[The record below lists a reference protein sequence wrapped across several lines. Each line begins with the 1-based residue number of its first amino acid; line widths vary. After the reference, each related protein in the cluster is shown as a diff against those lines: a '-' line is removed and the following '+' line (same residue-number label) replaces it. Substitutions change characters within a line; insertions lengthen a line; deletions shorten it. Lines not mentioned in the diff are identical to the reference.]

1 MGHRNHMDRLCV
13 FQDSITSM
21 PHARASHHGL
31 LDELA
36 KSLICTLRSLFH
48 CTLVLSR
55 NTEMTQCHMWPAFPR
70 SPSPPSARLI
80 ALSHGPDD
88 GEEDAPGAYQARG
101 LGKQVL
107 RRLRKSEPP
116 MGLR

>member
-1 MGHRNHMDRLCV
+1 MHPTLALPLHAGV
-13 FQDSITSM
+13 ITQHGND
-21 PHARASHHGL
+21 PVPYVAR
-31 LDELA
+31 
-36 KSLICTLRSLFH
+36 FP
-48 CTLVLSR
+48 
-55 NTEMTQCHMWPAFPR
+55 TQPQ
-70 SPSPPSARLI
+70 PPSARLI

-101 LGKQVL
+101 LAKQVL